1 MSHTDLIYSVSVVQ
15 YLTSII
21 VVGRINI
28 YYFIFLF
35 ISHYYGFISEGDL
48 RHYTVTYSA
57 VRPVPGLLIY
67 VINIYTDLNYHIMN
81 LEILKNEKNRN
92 CAKWK
97 KNFLQFRTSCFNKI
111 QRPNL
116 TD

>member
-1 MSHTDLIYSVSVVQ
+1 MTNYNS
-15 YLTSII
+15 
-21 VVGRINI
+21 
-28 YYFIFLF
+28 

-81 LEILKNEKNRN
+81 LEILKNEKKQKL
-92 CAKWK
+92 CKMEEK
-97 KNFLQFRTSCFNKI
+97 FPTI
-111 QRPNL
+111 
-116 TD
+116 